1 MFFID
6 ILVTLIE
13 VHYSRGASYRPA
25 SSSGLTRGSRR
36 WLLGRRHLHSY
47 LGFLRP
53 ALAYQRLDLRGSH
66 GDRGPLG
73 LHPTLLF
80 HHWLPAMLEQQDG
93 MDLMGRKE
101 SFLRSV
107 CVLHGWIIPFVLF
120 QFVLSAH
127 QGKKQ
132 VCIFLHF
139 VHCSCCTLQASE
151 VSHVESVVSDND
163 EKRWLGYQ
171 FQVPVVETV
180 TPHLAEEAAGG
191 GI

>member
-101 SFLRSV
+101 SFLRS
-107 CVLHGWIIPFVLF
+107 
-120 QFVLSAH
+120 
-127 QGKKQ
+127 
-132 VCIFLHF
+132 
-139 VHCSCCTLQASE
+139 ASE